1 VTCLSTYARYA
12 ARLLGVWMLSLA
24 AASLAAA
31 GSFSVSP
38 IRIELSKGQ
47 PTAVM
52 TVRNNDTAPVIIQ
65 ASTLSWGQPGGEEAY
80 GPTRELL
87 VTPPIFTL
95 PPDGEQIVRV
105 ALRREPEATR
115 ELAYRL
121 LLAEVPQA
129 ADKEFTG
136 LRVALRLSL
145 PVFVRPMTPA
155 KPEVEW
161 HATWTGE
168 NQLQVTAANS
178 GTAHLQV
185 TDFELRFPGV
195 EVAEKVAVSRYV
207 LPGSAITWEVK
218 VPAEVSRTASVAIHG
233 FSDSGEFQ
241 AETQITGP

>member
-1 VTCLSTYARYA
+1 MTCLSTYARYA
-12 ARLLGVWMLSLA
+12 ARLLAVWILSLA
-24 AASLAAA
+24 AASLAVA

-38 IRIELSKGQ
+38 VRIELSKAQG
-47 PTAVM
+47 TAVM
-52 TVRNNDTAPVIIQ
+52 TVHNNDTAPVVIQ
-65 ASTLSWGQPGGEEAY
+65 ASTLSWAQPGGEEVH

-105 ALRREPEATR
+105 ALRREPDATR

-161 HATWTGE
+161 NAAWIGE
-168 NQLQVTAANS
+168 SELQVTAANS
-178 GTAHLQV
+178 GTAHLQI

-195 EVAEKVAVSRYV
+195 EVAEKVPVSRYV
-207 LPGSAITWEVK
+207 LPGSAVTWKVK
-218 VPAEVSRTASVAIHG
+218 VPVGVSRAANVAVHG

-241 AETQITGP
+241 SETQIAGP